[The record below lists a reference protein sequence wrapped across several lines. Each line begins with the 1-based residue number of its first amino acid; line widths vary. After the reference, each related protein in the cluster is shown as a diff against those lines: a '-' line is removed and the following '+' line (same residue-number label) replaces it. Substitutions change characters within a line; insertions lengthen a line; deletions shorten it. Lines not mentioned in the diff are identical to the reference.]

1 MTQFTGKYDEI
12 LRGVVLLVLLGLLLW
27 HFLAAVDDI
36 LTPLFLGLAIV
47 VVAFAMRTTWARG
60 VGYFV
65 AALGV
70 MWFISEIWG
79 LLFPFIAGFVIAYLL
94 SPIVD
99 RLHER
104 GVPRGISAIVLILLA
119 LMAVAAALL
128 IVVPPI
134 IVQISHLVAALG
146 HLPGQL
152 QDLMTQ
158 ANEWVISLEDYEM
171 SPYAQPLVDNLATRS
186 QNLFADVLERILN
199 FVTSVSKLATHI
211 VNIIITPIFTF
222 YLLRDMPKIK
232 KWIRE
237 RIPRRILTEATET
250 AQEIDQVLSG
260 FIRGQFIV
268 STLEAGF
275 ISLGLTVIG
284 VESALLLGLFAGF
297 ANMIPYVGTYVG
309 AIPALIVILLG
320 EDVGRKLILSLIL
333 YVAVNVVDGYIL
345 APRIVGKRVGLHPV
359 VTMIAMLV
367 GAKFFGVIGFLAAVP
382 VAATLK
388 IFGKKLEKRYLN
400 GSFFRH
406 PPKGDDA

>member
-1 MTQFTGKYDEI
+1 MTQFTGKYDEV
-12 LRGVVLLVLLGLLLW
+12 LRGAVLLVLLGLLLW

-36 LTPLFLGLAIV
+36 LTPMLLGLAIV
-47 VVAFAMRTTWARG
+47 VVSFAMRTTWARG

-70 MWFISEIWG
+70 LWFVSEIWG
-79 LLFPFIAGFVIAYLL
+79 LLFPFLAGFVIAYLL

-104 GVPRGISAIVLILLA
+104 GVPRGISALVLILLA

-134 IVQISHLVAALG
+134 IVQISHLVAALSY
-146 HLPGQL
+146 LPGQL
-152 QDLMTQ
+152 EDLMGR
-158 ANEWVISLEDYEM
+158 ANEWVIALEDYEM
-171 SPYAQPLVDNLATRS
+171 SPYAQPLVDNLGTRA
-186 QNLFADVLERILN
+186 QGLFSDVLERILN

-237 RIPRRILTEATET
+237 RIPRRFLAEATET
-250 AQEIDQVLSG
+250 AREIDQVLSG

-333 YVAVNVVDGYIL
+333 YVVVNVVDGYIL

-359 VTMIAMLV
+359 VTMIGMLV

-382 VAATLK
+382 VTATLK

-406 PPKGDDA
+406 PPKGEDA